1 MKRVVFILT
10 ALFLGS
16 SLMISCESEA
26 DPNDGIIPVTDSLLL
41 RYSDT
46 TTLIGFIEKDD
57 TLRTDVTE
65 FVILGS
71 CHDPVFGKS
80 TASFYSTFTMVQ
92 SVSSSTA
99 VIDSIILTLKSEGG
113 YGDLSKF
120 TGYQM
125 LRVYEVTE
133 DITTPPADKGY
144 NSYTSFAKN
153 PVPIATYGFV
163 PQFFPFGTTPACIRI
178 PINPSFGTRL
188 FQGDTINSTNIRD
201 YIKGIYVTIDPA
213 ITASQPPGTG
223 GFAYFKLNSDV
234 SNMTIYLHDQP
245 DIRLPMGTSSNYR
258 FNHFEHDRSFADPA
272 FISKLADTNNT
283 TASDKLYIQ
292 GMEGTRVKIK
302 MPYLKSYLD
311 SGKVIVNKAEL
322 IIPIDASQNL
332 TLYRN
337 PGNLLTYMLSADRK
351 VVLMEDVIYNY
362 YDSYY
367 DAVKQQYHFV
377 ITQYIQQVLNDEARS
392 SEFYIDIPVGS
403 KNTNAFR
410 VVINSCEHATNPIQL
425 NLTYTRIPQD

>member
-1 MKRVVFILT
+1 MKRVLFIFT
-10 ALFLGS
+10 AILIGS
-16 SLMISCESEA
+16 SLLVSCESEA

-41 RYSDT
+41 RFTDT

-57 TLRTDVTE
+57 TLRTDITE
-65 FVILGS
+65 YVILGS

-80 TASFYSTFTMVQ
+80 RASFYSTFTMVQ
-92 SVSSSTA
+92 SVSSSSTQ
-99 VIDSIILTLKSEGG
+99 IDSIILTLKAEGG

-120 TGYQM
+120 TGYQV

-133 DITTPPADKGY
+133 DIPTPPTEGY
-144 NSYTSFAKN
+144 HSYTSFATN

-163 PQFFPFGTTPACIRI
+163 PQFFPFGTTPNCIRI
-178 PINPSFGTRL
+178 PINPAFGTRL

-213 ITASQPPGTG
+213 VTQNQPSGTG

-234 SNMTIYLHDQP
+234 SNMTIYVHGNNP
-245 DIRLPMGTSSNYR
+245 DVKLPMGTSSNYR
-258 FNHFEHDRSFADPA
+258 FNVYNHDRSFADPA
-272 FISKLADTNNT
+272 FNAKLADTNNT

-292 GMEGTRVKIK
+292 AMEGTRVKIK
-302 MPYLKSYLD
+302 MPYIKSYLD

-322 IIPIDASQNL
+322 IIPIDATQNL
-332 TLYRN
+332 SLYKN
-337 PGNLLTYMLSADRK
+337 PGNILTYMLSEDRK
-351 VVLMEDVIYNY
+351 LVLMDDVIYNY
-362 YDSYY
+362 YDSFY
-367 DAVKQQYHFV
+367 DATKQQYRVV

-403 KNTNAFR
+403 KNSNAFR
-410 VVINSCEHATNPIQL
+410 LVINSCEHATNPIKL
-425 NLTYTRIPQD
+425 NLTYTRIPTD